1 MTNQAGS
8 CEFLI
13 LVANNT
19 FPSPDTADTLK
30 LMYSSYTIKHL
41 TFLIA

>member
-30 LMYSSYTIKHL
+30 LMYSYTIKHL